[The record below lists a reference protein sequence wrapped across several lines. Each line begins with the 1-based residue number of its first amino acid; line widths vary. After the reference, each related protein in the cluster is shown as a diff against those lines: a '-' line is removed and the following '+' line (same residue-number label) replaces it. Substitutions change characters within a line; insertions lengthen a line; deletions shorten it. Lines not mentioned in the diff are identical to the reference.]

1 LCNPILKFGKAKPQ
15 LPLVDLLEKHVQ
27 SLSHHRGLVHVGSID
42 FSFEPF
48 FLVWANK
55 DIDGTIMPSGLW
67 VLVRSHG
74 V

>member
-1 LCNPILKFGKAKPQ
+1 LRNPILKFGEAQPQ
-15 LPLVDLLEKHVQ
+15 LPPVDLLEKHVK

-55 DIDGTIMPSGLW
+55 DIDGTIVPPGLC
-67 VLVRSHG
+67 VFVRRHG
-74 V
+74 I